1 MVAERQRSDTVFDRH
16 YGSRQVLELL
26 AEKWAALVFYTLAQ
40 RTHRHGELRWEVA
53 GISQKVL
60 TQTLRRLERGG
71 LVPRTVYDVVPP
83 RVEYALT
90 PLGQALGELLAA
102 VCAWAEGH
110 YPEIEEARARY
121 ASAGSAVSNAAALSA
136 RRS

>member
-1 MVAERQRSDTVFDRH
+1 MVAERQGSDTLFDRH

-26 AEKWAALVFYTLAQ
+26 AEKWAALVLYALAQ
-40 RTHRHGELRWEVA
+40 RTHRHGELRREVA

-60 TQTLRRLERGG
+60 TQTLRRLERDG
-71 LVPRTVYDVVPP
+71 LVVRTVYDVVPP

-102 VCAWAEGH
+102 VCAWAENH
-110 YPEIEEARARY
+110 YPEIEEARAHY

-136 RRS
+136 SRS